1 MTASDPARTA
11 TDGSVSIRYVA
22 LLDTETT
29 GLDRQTDRC
38 IEVAVMLYDLEHA
51 QPVASYASL
60 IRGAESNAAQSVNG
74 IPPAMLPRAQES
86 DVVWRAVRW
95 IIDPASVIIA
105 HRAEFDRAFCPDLG
119 KPFVCSKVDIR
130 WPGRMRG
137 DHLVQ
142 LALGLGLGVASA
154 HRAMADVDTLA
165 RILTRVAERGAD
177 LEKLILHALRPKFVY
192 RALVS
197 YDDRH
202 LARDHGFLWN
212 PEKKAWLRAMPPED
226 IAELPFKVAE
236 GSYGS
241 EPGAAL

>member
-1 MTASDPARTA
+1 MTASEPARTA
-11 TDGSVSIRYVA
+11 TDGSVSIRHVA

-60 IRGAESNAAQSVNG
+60 IRGAESNAAQSANG
-74 IPPAMLPRAQES
+74 IPPAMLPRAQEP
-86 DVVWRAVRW
+86 DVVWRAVKW

-105 HRAEFDRAFCPDLG
+105 HRAEFDRQFVPELG
-119 KPFVCSKVDIR
+119 KPWVCSKVDLK

-165 RILTRVAERGAD
+165 RILTRVAEKGHS
-177 LEKLILHALRPKFVY
+177 LEQLILQALRPKLRY
-192 RALVS
+192 VS
-197 YDDRH
+197 
-202 LARDHGFLWN
+202 LAPFEQREIVKAHGFMWDA
-212 PEKKAWLRAMPPED
+212 ERKQWWRDMPPED
-226 IAELPFKVAE
+226 VEELPFPVRAGTYEQVK
-236 GSYGS
+236 S
-241 EPGAAL
+241 